1 MARLSD
7 DPSRYAEN
15 WISWWND
22 LLRNDEG
29 VAYISEVAGRKS
41 ITPWLLDALE
51 KNKPYNQMVRELL
64 NPTAAGDPD
73 GFLIGVNW
81 RGVVSA
87 SQTPPLQ
94 AAQNAAQIF
103 VGINFK
109 CNSCHDSFIS
119 KWKLK
124 DAYALAAYF
133 SAEEKLQLY
142 RCDVAQAG
150 QFATAAYMYP
160 ELNRPL
166 SSTSIQ
172 DRRAAIAE
180 IFTDPRNGR
189 LPRTIVNRIWEKL
202 MGRGFVADADDMDG
216 EPWSPELLDYLAA
229 DFVKNGY
236 DIKRLIGTI
245 VASKTY
251 QMRAVA
257 RPDGPPAHYS
267 FRGPELRRL
276 TAEEFADAIAT
287 VTGDWHIARPR
298 PAPPTL
304 SPPPPQRPKLRTRLL
319 PLRMPRWRASFC
331 LPVARGCPAS
341 SPARR
346 WIPNRT
352 SPSTRYSRLPLR
364 RLRPLAPQQQRPTV
378 ARRRLRFHLRLR
390 SRPAIMRANGGLP
403 PATSPALLGRPIRD
417 QVYTGRDAQAT
428 SMQAV
433 ELVNGETLNHWLWRG
448 AQKMLGVLPAE
459 PVSLFSRQ
467 VNGDPFRPP
476 APPPANLAAAAAAA
490 GLQIQPVVPRLHR
503 SLRLRRS
510 HSISTFPIHR
520 SST

>member
-142 RCDVAQAG
+142 RCDVAQPG

-166 SSTSIQ
+166 LFHQHSGPP
-172 DRRAAIAE
+172 RRNRRD
-180 IFTDPRNGR
+180 FHRPRNGR
-189 LPRTIVNRIWEKL
+189 LPRTLVNRIWEKL

-236 DIKRLIGTI
+236 DIKRLIATI
-245 VASKTY
+245 VGVQDISD
-251 QMRAVA
+251 A
-257 RPDGPPAHYS
+257 RRCPP
-267 FRGPELRRL
+267 R
-276 TAEEFADAIAT
+276 
-287 VTGDWHIARPR
+287 
-298 PAPPTL
+298 
-304 SPPPPQRPKLRTRLL
+304 
-319 PLRMPRWRASFC
+319 RASC
-331 LPVARGCPAS
+331 
-341 SPARR
+341 
-346 WIPNRT
+346 
-352 SPSTRYSRLPLR
+352 
-364 RLRPLAPQQQRPTV
+364 
-378 ARRRLRFHLRLR
+378 
-390 SRPAIMRANGGLP
+390 
-403 PATSPALLGRPIRD
+403 ALL
-417 QVYTGRDAQAT
+417 
-428 SMQAV
+428 
-433 ELVNGETLNHWLWRG
+433 
-448 AQKMLGVLPAE
+448 
-459 PVSLFSRQ
+459 
-467 VNGDPFRPP
+467 
-476 APPPANLAAAAAAA
+476 
-490 GLQIQPVVPRLHR
+490 VPR
-503 SLRLRRS
+503 
-510 HSISTFPIHR
+510 T
-520 SST
+520 